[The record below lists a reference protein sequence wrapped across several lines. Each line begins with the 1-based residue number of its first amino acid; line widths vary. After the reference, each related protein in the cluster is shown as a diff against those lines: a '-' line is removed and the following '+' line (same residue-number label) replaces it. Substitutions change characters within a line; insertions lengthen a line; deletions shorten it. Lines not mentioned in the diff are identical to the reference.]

1 MYGAILRGAFT
12 AAVAGLVTGILST
25 VLGFMAP
32 YMGPQD
38 GLVRVSFSAIGENAL
53 LVAIL
58 GIIVT
63 LLARANAEA
72 TPGGI

>member
-25 VLGFMAP
+25 ALGFMAP

-53 LVAIL
+53 FVAIM

-63 LLARANAEA
+63 LLARANTEA
-72 TPGGI
+72 SLGV

>member
-12 AAVAGLVTGILST
+12 AAVAGLITGILAT
-25 VLGFMAP
+25 ALGYMAP

-38 GLVRVSFSAIGENAL
+38 GLVRVSFSAIAENAL

-58 GIIVT
+58 SIIVT
-63 LLARANAEA
+63 LLARANREA
-72 TPGGI
+72 SLGV

>member
-25 VLGFMAP
+25 ALGYMAP

-38 GLVRVSFSAIGENAL
+38 GLVRVSFNAIAENAL

-63 LLARANAEA
+63 LLARANREA
-72 TPGGI
+72 SLGV